1 MNEAPKEI
9 RYVCVA
15 RRTDNAV
22 VAQRVHVTS
31 RTGANNSYLQ
41 NVKRVL
47 DSPGWASITTDKL
60 TLDDGDNTFYVLID
74 DAGTRTFVAAVDL
87 AGLRVLFGLLM

>member
-1 MNEAPKEI
+1 MDQAAKEI

-22 VAQRVHVTS
+22 VAQRVHVNLRAS
-31 RTGANNSYLQ
+31 NYLQ
-41 NVKRVL
+41 NVQRVL

-60 TLDDGDNTFYVLID
+60 TLDDG
-74 DAGTRTFVAAVDL
+74 GAV
-87 AGLRVLFGLLM
+87 